1 VWPHLQT
8 DFKELSGISKG
19 GFYSERAD
27 AFVSYRSFKILA
39 QENNL
44 VRLFGEMTN
53 ASTLSE

>member
-19 GFYSERAD
+19 DFYSERAD
-27 AFVSYRSFKILA
+27 AFVSFRSFKILA

-44 VRLFGEMTN
+44 VRLFGETTN